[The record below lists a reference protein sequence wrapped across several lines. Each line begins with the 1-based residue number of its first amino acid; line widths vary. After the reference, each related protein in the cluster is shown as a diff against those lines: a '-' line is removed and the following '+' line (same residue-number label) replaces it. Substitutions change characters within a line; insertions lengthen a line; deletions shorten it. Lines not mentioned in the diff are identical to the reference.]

1 MAEKERD
8 GAYHDWLFSGFS
20 SYLSQLYRD
29 DRALDWAAL
38 IRLHE
43 PDGDSVT
50 AFSGSLTDTTK
61 SSNSA
66 DINFLIFAPF
76 PVPKIRQQAPSPVWG
91 GGLFAFWKPY
101 FCR

>member
-8 GAYHDWLFSGFS
+8 GAYHDWLFSGFP
-20 SYLSQLYRD
+20 SYFSPR
-29 DRALDWAAL
+29 
-38 IRLHE
+38 
-43 PDGDSVT
+43 
-50 AFSGSLTDTTK
+50 FSGSLTDITK
-61 SSNSA
+61 SFNSA

-76 PVPKIRQQAPSPVWG
+76 PVPQIKQQAPSPVWG